1 MASPLEQGKEIWGR
15 LQTTQRLLVAGA
27 ALATL
32 GLIATLVY
40 TYTGEDYGL
49 LFSELKPNDA
59 QAIVE
64 KLKTANVSYKLTNNG
79 TSISV
84 PGGRVAE
91 LRLQMASSG
100 LLSGGHVGF
109 DIFDKTS
116 FGATDFAQQ
125 VNYQRALE
133 GELGRTLE
141 GMEEVESAR
150 VHITRS
156 RESVFTEKAEK
167 AKASVMLRV
176 RQGRDMARERTAT
189 IVGLV
194 ASAVE
199 GLDPADVSVMDTR
212 GRLLTTG
219 SGPNDAGAFNS
230 HLDAKRRFEAET
242 AARVVALLEPISGVG
257 HVRADVAADV
267 DFSKIEQ
274 TEEKYDP
281 KSTVVRTQQNT
292 QESRNNANRNPA
304 GLVGARANDPSA
316 APTPAVVTTP
326 PANSG
331 DNRTAT
337 TTNYEIDRLIKHT
350 IGNGGRIARLSVS
363 VVVDYK
369 NSNGTVVAR
378 QPDELQKLQELVGAA
393 VGLDTQRGDQI
404 VVQSFPFDQPPVE
417 NANQS
422 WLQRNREMLPLFVK
436 YGVLLV
442 IVVLF
447 VFFLLRPAKKAL
459 LAALAPPPPA
469 LLLPA
474 ETTGET
480 VAEAA
485 AALSAA
491 EEVGTEEKPPIDT
504 KMLSASKN
512 EEFTQPLTVAEMEAA
527 MNAQDAQANN
537 NGEEIEEINPII
549 EIKQELLARVK
560 ENPELIAMTMRG
572 WLNDEA

>member
-79 TSISV
+79 TAISV

-100 LLSGGHVGF
+100 MLSGGHVGF

-194 ASAVE
+194 SSAVE

-219 SGPNDAGAFNS
+219 NGPNDAGAFNS

-267 DFSKIEQ
+267 DFSKIEH

-292 QESRNNANRNPA
+292 QESRNANRNNPA
-304 GLVGARANDPSA
+304 GGLVGARANDPSA
-316 APTPAVVTTP
+316 APTPALVTP
-326 PANSG
+326 PANGS
-331 DNRTAT
+331 DNRAAT

-459 LAALAPPPPA
+459 LAALAPPPA

-474 ETTGET
+474 ETAGET
-480 VAEAA
+480 VAA
-485 AALSAA
+485 AALSAG
-491 EEVGTEEKPPIDT
+491 EEVGAEEKPPIDT